1 MRKPKLIRTLILS
14 LAIAG
19 AASSM
24 ETVVFAEENV
34 ILEAETSAPETSAQ
48 PETAP
53 PETNPPETQAPET
66 NPPETQAPET
76 QAPETNPP
84 ETAPPETST
93 PETEPPAPQETEQPE
108 TQLPET
114 TVPETEKQTEGQTEA
129 APGVQTETA
138 SEAQSESNT
147 EKESEKETER
157 ETETERYD
165 NRFSTN
171 EALLANQNIE
181 IPEAKKDFR
190 FTKKEVAASSINKMT
205 AIKEE
210 MDKDS
215 KTVGIARPGA
225 VCYILE
231 ETSAGWYYVESGLV
245 RGFVK
250 AEDVNKENSGDGK
263 AVAMQAVSNLENKS
277 VSYLKTSAYDVVV
290 KGTDATLCAGA
301 SIYEGK
307 DASSRV
313 VGTAGSNGSSCSI
326 LADEGEE
333 WEYVESGNVRGF
345 VKASD
350 LTVGS
355 VPDDQKANTASES
368 IAPENNAACYYT
380 ITSTREANSPSFQRE
395 AIVEFAQQF
404 IGNPYVW
411 GGTSLTNGADC
422 SGFVQSVYANF
433 GYSIPRVACY
443 QAEYG
448 KQIPVEYAQPG
459 DLVFYAEDGYVYHV
473 AMYVGDGMT
482 VQAMGTAYGIVN
494 APVGNA
500 VWATSIID

>member
-53 PETNPPETQAPET
+53 PETNPPETNPPET
-66 NPPETQAPET
+66 NPPET

-129 APGVQTETA
+129 APGGQTETA
-138 SEAQSESNT
+138 SEAQSESNTEKET

-181 IPEAKKDFR
+181 VPETKKDFR

-210 MDKDS
+210 MDEDS

-313 VGTAGSNGSSCSI
+313 IGTAGSNGSSCSI

-333 WEYVESGNVRGF
+333 WEYVESGDVRGF